1 MSGQVTRKFV
11 SVDTVRR
18 SVVGNEMMG
27 TVQISLSVLGTM
39 HFMESNEKEPC
50 NCRVLQQEPEGGNA
64 ISTPA
69 DAAGEQYDISS
80 C

>member
-1 MSGQVTRKFV
+1 MSGHVTRKFI
-11 SVDTVRR
+11 SVGTVR
-18 SVVGNEMMG
+18 SPVVGKERMRK
-27 TVQISLSVLGTM
+27 VHISLSVLGTM

-69 DAAGEQYDISS
+69 DAAGEQYDI
-80 C
+80 